1 MIDPSTRTRHQT
13 LVGAAVLVVGVLM
26 AIGAT
31 TIPSTAGYAGVG
43 PNFLP
48 WLVSVVLVICGAWLV
63 FEARREGGFRD
74 MDDVSGAERG
84 DWVAFA
90 WISAGV
96 IANAA
101 LITTIGFI
109 LSCTLCFLLAVRGLR
124 VSDGK
129 PAGSVRQT
137 VLDFAT
143 GFLIAAPAFWLFTKL
158 LSIHLPGLTET
169 GWL

>member
-13 LVGAAVLVVGVLM
+13 LVGVAVLVVGALM
-26 AIGAT
+26 ALGAT
-31 TIPSTAGYAGVG
+31 GIPSTAGYAGVG

-48 WLVSVVLVICGAWLV
+48 WVVSLVLMVCGGWLI

-96 IANAA
+96 LANAA

-109 LSCTLCFLLAVRGLR
+109 LSCTACFMLAVRGLR
-124 VSDGK
+124 ISDGK
-129 PAGSVRQT
+129 PAGSLRQS
-137 VLDFAT
+137 VLDFAV